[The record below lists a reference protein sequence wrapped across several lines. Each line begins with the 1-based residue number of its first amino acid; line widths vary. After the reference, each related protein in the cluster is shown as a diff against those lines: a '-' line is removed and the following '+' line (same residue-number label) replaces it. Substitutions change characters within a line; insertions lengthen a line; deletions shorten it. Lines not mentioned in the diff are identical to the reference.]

1 MGSSGQRREM
11 ILWDHPIREGPMEVC
26 SAKPQL
32 RVLLDHL
39 ATIKDSRQSW
49 KVAYP
54 LREVL
59 FLVICGTIASGDDY
73 DDIVDWG
80 EAHLSFLRRFSEFHH
95 GIPCADWLRTVMNRI
110 NPELFAACFS
120 SWVAECWPDKPD
132 LVAIDGKTSRRSHDR
147 KRGQKALHLVSAF
160 ATTRRL
166 VLGQEATD
174 EKSNEITAIPAL
186 VERINLAGALVSIDA
201 MGCNPNIAQS
211 LLDAEADYLLAVK
224 LMKSELHA
232 EIKSYFDN
240 APSDK
245 IEQSQTVEK
254 SHGRL
259 EIRTHTVSHE
269 VDCMTPERS
278 YPGAFRFPKLTTIAM
293 VESRIERG
301 EKIETE
307 RRSYISSRI
316 LAAEAFADAVRS
328 HWAIENNLHWTLDMT
343 FNEDQSRL
351 RVGHG
356 AKNMAVVRHFALNLI
371 RQANDKL
378 AIKRRRK
385 RASWD
390 PDYLLQILGPLRC

>member
-1 MGSSGQRREM
+1 
-11 ILWDHPIREGPMEVC
+11 METV

-39 ATIKDSRQSW
+39 ATIKDTRQPW

-73 DDIVDWG
+73 EDIVDWG
-80 EAHLSFLRRFSEFHH
+80 EAHLSFLQRFSEFHY

-110 NPELFAACFS
+110 DPGLFAACFS
-120 SWVAECWPDKPD
+120 SWVAECWPDRPD

-186 VERINLAGALVSIDA
+186 VERIDLEGALVSIDA

-211 LLDAEADYLLAVK
+211 ILDAKADYLLAVK
-224 LMKSELHA
+224 DNQPTLHE
-232 EIKSYFDN
+232 EIKSYFDT
-240 APSDK
+240 APSTK
-245 IEQSQTVEK
+245 VERSQTTEK
-254 SHGRL
+254 GHGRL

-269 VDCMTPERS
+269 VDWMTPERS
-278 YPGAFRFPKLTTIAM
+278 YPGAFRFPRLTTIAM

-301 EKIETE
+301 DKIETE

-316 LAAEAFADAVRS
+316 LPAASFADAVRS

-343 FNEDQSRL
+343 FHEDQSRL

-356 AKNMAVVRHFALNLI
+356 AKNMAIVRHFALNLV
-371 RQANDKL
+371 RQADDKRS
-378 AIKRRRK
+378 IKRRRK

-390 PDYLLQILGPLRC
+390 PQYLLQILGPLRR